1 MILEGGQYLS
11 GRIDLKSGVELHLE
25 RDGMLLMSPNVNDFP
40 EIESDFWDTE
50 YAPRFN
56 KRCFIYAENCID
68 IGITGRGVID
78 CHVQNVYF
86 DNCHFR
92 QLRYEDIPTPF
103 AARYAASG
111 SPLNPPDFRCVDQLV
126 FNSTTFSTI

>member
-1 MILEGGQYLS
+1 MSFTNII
-11 GRIDLKSGVELHLE
+11 IDRNYRYPVQIS
-25 RDGMLLMSPNVNDFP
+25 
-40 EIESDFWDTE
+40 I
-50 YAPRFN
+50 
-56 KRCFIYAENCID
+56 AENNRCA
-68 IGITGRGVID
+68 GIRNIYFSNIHAASAQMPRIAGRSD

-111 SPLNPPDFRCVDQLV
+111 YPLNPPVFRCVDQLV
-126 FNSTTFSTI
+126 FNSTTFSVI